1 MDTFLEE
8 ESKKATPKPGTWGA
22 MNSIQ
27 RAGVIGL
34 LPFTILFFAY
44 DGRLGTI
51 FGLLG
56 WTSLLLGYV
65 AGSLWRV
72 RHTLHFW
79 WSVFFACIV
88 HACLLP
94 AFVYLVNHIKGPGGK
109 LFIYLAGGLVAV
121 ETLSLIF
128 VLKRIAMWLH
138 RRSHGGT
145 PRMNTHSGGNAS
157 ELQRIREGSKDIW
170 K

>member
-8 ESKKATPKPGTWGA
+8 ESKTSTPKPGTWGA

-34 LPFTILFFAY
+34 IPFTVLFYVY

-65 AGSLWRV
+65 AGALWKV
-72 RHTLHFW
+72 RHALHFW
-79 WSVFFACIV
+79 WSVFFACVI

-94 AFVYLVNHIKGPGGK
+94 VYAYLVNHTKGHGGRAY
-109 LFIYLAGGLVAV
+109 IDLAGGLVAI
-121 ETLSLIF
+121 ETLTLIF
-128 VLKRIAMWLH
+128 VLKKIAMWLH
-138 RRSHGGT
+138 HRSQYW
-145 PRMNTHSGGNAS
+145 A
-157 ELQRIREGSKDIW
+157 QIEGRLR
-170 K
+170 